1 MKTPFSLLL
10 PLAALLISKECSA
23 FGLQPRT
30 TMQNPPSA
38 QLYISSHA
46 SSPEPVSTAIQHPE
60 AMAMPLHSN
69 DSSVKSKSD
78 EENEMA
84 IMVSIAGLTMLAMM
98 LAMGDSGGALV
109 GQNLQHNLMADE
121 GSVAT
126 LIVDAFFLA
135 IAGVVS
141 LVSGDNEGE
150 SSSRR

>member
-1 MKTPFSLLL
+1 
-10 PLAALLISKECSA
+10 
-23 FGLQPRT
+23 
-30 TMQNPPSA
+30 
-38 QLYISSHA
+38 
-46 SSPEPVSTAIQHPE
+46 
-60 AMAMPLHSN
+60 
-69 DSSVKSKSD
+69 
-78 EENEMA
+78 
-84 IMVSIAGLTMLAMM
+84 MVSIAGLTMLAMM